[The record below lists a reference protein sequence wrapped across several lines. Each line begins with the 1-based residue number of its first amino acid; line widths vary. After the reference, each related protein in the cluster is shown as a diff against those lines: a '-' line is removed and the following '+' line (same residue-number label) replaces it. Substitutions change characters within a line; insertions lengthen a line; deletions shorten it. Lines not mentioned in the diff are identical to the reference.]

1 MGSFGKRCLIEV
13 GEGIE
18 KKGQAFL
25 PTLVSSF
32 KFPFAVFHIPTIQ
45 RQKKFILGELEKP
58 VHPNSLIIIA
68 IILMRYL
75 VLPLKQRGR
84 SSSRSHSWEVA
95 KQRLDSTLGLLSAWN
110 FKMVKNL

>member
-13 GEGIE
+13 GEEIE

-45 RQKKFILGELEKP
+45 KKKKFILGELEKS
-58 VHPNSLIIIA
+58 VHTNSLIIIA
-68 IILMRYL
+68 ITLTRYL
-75 VLPLKQRGR
+75 VLPLQRGGHG
-84 SSSRSHSWEVA
+84 SSRSHSWEVA
-95 KQRLDSTLGLLSAWN
+95 KQRLDSRSWLVN
-110 FKMVKNL
+110 CVEF